1 MKKTWKLLPKIF
13 RDQFKITERE
23 AIKILEDNIYR
34 PSYNWK
40 HGIDK
45 AAGIMWRDEYIKE
58 LFKLVLID
66 EDILVKKVG
75 RKKVQKELFWR
86 SPVLRDFVIASGLNY
101 KRSNSGYLA
110 FKNDYGRW
118 KQLKIFKP
126 SWRKGKKTPSFFK
139 LRARVKASNKKLDAP
154 QVAESKLR
162 SAGLE
167 YTKGLIESGEWE
179 ITAAGLRKIPK

>member
-13 RDQFKITERE
+13 GDQFKITERE
-23 AIKILEDNIYR
+23 AIRILEDNIYR

-110 FKNDYGRW
+110 FKNDYAKW

-126 SWRKGKKTPSFFK
+126 SWKKGKITHNKILK
-139 LRARVKASNKKLDAP
+139 RIRAANKKLAAP
-154 QVAESKLR
+154 QAAENKLR
-162 SAGLE
+162 SAGQE
-167 YTKGLIESGEWE
+167 YTRGLYEAGGWE

>member
-13 RDQFKITERE
+13 RDQFKLTERE
-23 AIKILEDNIYR
+23 AIKILQENIYR

-40 HGIDK
+40 HGEAK
-45 AAGIMWRDEYIKE
+45 TAGVMWRDKYIQE

-86 SPVLRDFVIASGLNY
+86 SHVFKDFVIMSGLNY
-101 KRSNSGYLA
+101 RRSNSGYLA
-110 FKNDYGRW
+110 FKNDYAKW

-126 SWRKGKKTPSFFK
+126 SWKKGKITHNK
-139 LRARVKASNKKLDAP
+139 LLKRIRASNKKIDALET
-154 QVAESKLR
+154 AESKKR
-162 SAGLE
+162 IAGLE
-167 YTKGLIESGEWE
+167 YTRGLKESGEWE
-179 ITAAGLRKIPK
+179 ETAAGLRKIIK

>member
-1 MKKTWKLLPKIF
+1 MKKTWKLLPQIF
-13 RDQFKITERE
+13 GDQFKITERE
-23 AIKILEDNIYR
+23 AIKILQENIYR

-45 AAGIMWRDEYIKE
+45 TAGIMWRDEYIKE

-110 FKNDYGRW
+110 FKNDYAKW

-126 SWRKGKKTPSFFK
+126 SWKKGKITHNKILK
-139 LRARVKASNKKLDAP
+139 RIRAANKKIDAP
-154 QVAESKLR
+154 RAAESKLR

-167 YTKGLIESGEWE
+167 YTKGLIESGGWE
-179 ITAAGLRKIPK
+179 VTAAGLRKIPK